1 MSTEEPEMSAGEPGP
16 GGGPPGLLPILRD
29 TGGVGTP
36 RPLDLL
42 QIRRH
47 TDVMVTPSL
56 RHTEIVDRRG
66 LLGMLQHGE
75 PDDGRVLVLCGG
87 AFGGLLGPAEGLYH
101 HLGSVLA
108 EVGVCTIRVDYRIPG
123 HLSSCILD
131 VAVAVDL
138 AHRDGGSRFVVL
150 GHSFGGA
157 VAIGAAVNLPE
168 LVVGGVTLAT
178 QSAGC
183 QEAAQVAPRPFLL
196 FHGAKDEIIPVGASE
211 TVRLVAGHGE
221 VVVHPD
227 ADHMLT
233 AAGDDLRRRLPPGI

>member
-1 MSTEEPEMSAGEPGP
+1 MSTEQPPAG
-16 GGGPPGLLPILRD
+16 
-29 TGGVGTP
+29 

-42 QIRRH
+42 QILRF
-47 TDVMVTPSL
+47 TEVALAPGL

-66 LLGMLQHGE
+66 LLGMLRHGD
-75 PDDGRVLVLCGG
+75 PSDGRVLLLCGG

-101 HLGSVLA
+101 DLGTALA
-108 EVGVCTIRVDYRIPG
+108 EVGVCTLRVDYRLPG
-123 HLSSCILD
+123 QLSACILD
-131 VAVAVDL
+131 VAVAIDL
-138 AHRDGGSRFVVL
+138 AHRAGGSYFVVV

-157 VAIGAAVNLPE
+157 VAIGAAVNLPD
-168 LVVGGVTLAT
+168 LVAGVVTLAT

-183 QEAAQVAPRPFLL
+183 QDAAQVAPRPFLL

-221 VVVHPD
+221 VVVHPE

-233 AAGDDLRRRLPPGI
+233 AAAEDLRRRLPPWILRAFDGEAEPF

>member
-1 MSTEEPEMSAGEPGP
+1 MSTEQPAPAG
-16 GGGPPGLLPILRD
+16 
-29 TGGVGTP
+29 

-42 QIRRH
+42 QVLRH
-47 TDVMVTPSL
+47 TAVTVTPSL

-66 LLGMLQHGE
+66 LLGLLQHGE

-131 VAVAVDL
+131 VAVAMDL
-138 AHRDGGSRFVVL
+138 AYRDGGSRFVVV

-157 VAIGAAVNLPE
+157 VAIGSAVNLPE
-168 LVVGGVTLAT
+168 LVVGVATLAT

-183 QEAAQVAPRPFLL
+183 ERAALLGSRPLL
-196 FHGAKDEIIPVGASE
+196 LIHGSDDDIVPVGASE
-211 TVRLVAGHGE
+211 TVRAFAGTGE
-221 VVVHPD
+221 VVVLPG

-233 AAGDDLRRRLPPGI
+233 TAAEELRGRLSLWILRAFDGEAEPF